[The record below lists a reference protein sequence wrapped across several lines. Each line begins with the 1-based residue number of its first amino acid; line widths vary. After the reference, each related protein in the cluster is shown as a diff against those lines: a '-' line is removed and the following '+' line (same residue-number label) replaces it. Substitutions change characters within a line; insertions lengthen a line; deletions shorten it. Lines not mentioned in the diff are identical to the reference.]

1 MNSTKSA
8 ENAAKETSAKFESR
22 TFFFAGDFG
31 DQKYIEMS
39 RDSLILASIECAMNS
54 YEFKFNIIHV
64 NNWILKSR
72 TFLQGCYN

>member
-8 ENAAKETSAKFESR
+8 EKAGEGKIMQHSKVEDSFL
-22 TFFFAGDFG
+22 AGDSG

-64 NNWILKSR
+64 NN
-72 TFLQGCYN
+72 